1 MPSVAKSVR
10 SNLAQWLGFIRFS
23 HTIFALP
30 FAGLATVMSY
40 ASPMPSGDRVG
51 FSIWVIFGVLGCM
64 VFARSAAMAFNRV
77 VDREIDQK
85 NPRTASR
92 HLPSGLI
99 SVHSAKAFTVICS
112 VGFILCTLF
121 FWPNW
126 IPVLFSVPVLC
137 FLCGY
142 SLAKRFTAAAH
153 VWLGLALSLS
163 PLCVWF
169 AVRGPDSALVLSEW
183 YAPMTLALG
192 IAAWVT
198 GFDII
203 YACQD
208 AEYDA
213 AEGLHSV
220 PAKFGVSGALRLSMV
235 SHGVMLLLLLL
246 LPVVAPVLDL
256 GWIYFVGVGLVSVLV
271 IRQHLLVSASDLG
284 RVNEAFFNV
293 NAWIS
298 MILLLFGSADTLLR

>member
-1 MPSVAKSVR
+1 MPSVAESVR

-85 NPRTASR
+85 NPRTANR

-99 SVHSAKAFTVICS
+99 SVHSAKAFTVICA

-142 SLAKRFTAAAH
+142 SLAKRFTVAEH
-153 VWLGLALSLS
+153 VWQGLTLNLPPLFLS
-163 PLCVWF
+163 F
-169 AVRGPDSALVLSEW
+169 AVRSHDSALVLPEC
-183 YAPMTLALG
+183 YAPMSLA
-192 IAAWVT
+192 
-198 GFDII
+198 
-203 YACQD
+203 
-208 AEYDA
+208 
-213 AEGLHSV
+213 
-220 PAKFGVSGALRLSMV
+220 
-235 SHGVMLLLLLL
+235 
-246 LPVVAPVLDL
+246 
-256 GWIYFVGVGLVSVLV
+256 
-271 IRQHLLVSASDLG
+271 
-284 RVNEAFFNV
+284 
-293 NAWIS
+293 
-298 MILLLFGSADTLLR
+298 